1 MAGLSCR
8 EISPLAWEVVGAGAH
23 AFVTVADEG
32 VPGVMREAARGELGE
47 PFEGGE
53 SGVAGLLGLIEVA
66 RDGERR
72 RAIGLDER
80 SRVLVFNTEGATDP
94 GRYAWI
100 VQGGKSE

>member
-1 MAGLSCR
+1 MRAAAG
-8 EISPLAWEVVGAGAH
+8 
-23 AFVTVADEG
+23 
-32 VPGVMREAARGELGE
+32 GEMGP

-94 GRYAWI
+94 GRYGRI
-100 VQGGKSE
+100 VRGGGA